1 MEATIAEPEEVVLIA
16 GPLDGQRVA
25 VDPKADRL
33 EFPMRKDGNVFAVL
47 GQHPGGVMYCVAT
60 YIRSCKKPGRFLY
73 DAFFELTEGKGEA

>member
-1 MEATIAEPEEVVLIA
+1 MESTLTEPEEVVLIA

-25 VDPKADRL
+25 IDPEADRL

-60 YIRSCKKPGRFLY
+60 YLRSRKQPGRFLY
-73 DAFFELTEGKGEA
+73 ATFFEATEGKA